1 MNNEQQ
7 TKEERVKGQA
17 KRLLAG
23 ETIRFYD
30 YKTILVPGELHYAI
44 KKQAYSEG
52 KSIRALIQTM
62 FNNTYPMNSIKE
74 DLDNVNE

>member
-1 MNNEQQ
+1 MNNEQ
-7 TKEERVKGQA
+7 TKEERIKGQA

-44 KKQAYSEG
+44 KQQALNEG
-52 KSIRALIQTM
+52 ISIRKLIQTM
-62 FNNTYPMNSIKE
+62 FNTTYPMNSVKE